1 MSARIGTVS
10 RILPVGQVKLF
21 YDRFGRLQE
30 GQVFYEG
37 WALEDLEQHGRF
49 DGTPGI
55 KAEFA
60 QILKDFW
67 PDDSNLDGDS
77 ALELEN
83 QLVERLMLL

>member
-1 MSARIGTVS
+1 MSARIVTVS

-49 DGTPGI
+49 EEAHRVI
-55 KAEFA
+55 EFGPFVWRDA
-60 QILKDFW
+60 HDEVL
-67 PDDSNLDGDS
+67 
-77 ALELEN
+77 
-83 QLVERLMLL
+83 